1 MSEAVSAAWDKVLED
16 WTNQA
21 RHDAFMALVVE
32 HKELKFAATKYR
44 EKKGDPIADAQLGKV
59 TSAAMATMLVSSSS
73 RKEKD
78 PAAPYKR
85 ALIWLLVLAV
95 MLVFGMIA
103 AKLLAHP
110 HPQAGH

>member
-1 MSEAVSAAWDKVLED
+1 MSEAVSAAWDKVIED

-59 TSAAMATMLVSSSS
+59 TSAAMATMLVVERS

-110 HPQAGH
+110 HPQAQP